1 MNARGGP
8 TGPTGSVLQGP
19 FRSFAARLGGEG
31 AGPAAIVTP
40 AGEAGCRPELAAQV
54 DILEVKTCFFLRRYL
69 CPNFSRPNFSMSSS
83 PTNEGRCI
91 FGELQKASLPG
102 KYIYLSFRVH
112 SYLVGGHLR

>member
-8 TGPTGSVLQGP
+8 TGPTYSVRQAPFEVSRPGS
-19 FRSFAARLGGEG
+19 AASAPAWLPTFIS
-31 AGPAAIVTP
+31 AGI
-40 AGEAGCRPELAAQV
+40 AGCRPEPAAQV
-54 DILEVKTCFFLRRYL
+54 DILEVNASFLLRRYL
-69 CPNFSRPNFSMSSS
+69 CPNFSRPNFSLSSS